1 MGTKSIGNGPKM
13 VFLSA
18 EIYKSVVPNPFV
30 TAGPVNASQFYR
42 GPGALQDICYIS
54 TAEMKLP
61 V

>member
-30 TAGPVNASQFYR
+30 TADQSMLHNF
-42 GPGALQDICYIS
+42 
-54 TAEMKLP
+54 TAAREYFKIFTIFQQLK
-61 V
+61 